1 MIHSDR
7 YTLLKYSGYALLM
20 LGLFVL
26 QSSRGTAIQLWGA
39 SVNVMPFLVAAVALL
54 DGPYAG
60 GVLGFFA
67 GVLLTVNGTGV
78 EGFGSLMLGLF
89 GVGFGLFGAYYLR
102 PVILSALSGG
112 LVCMTVES
120 IFRYVFHDLLM
131 YGMTLSEAFG
141 LFGARL
147 LLSLPAGALTW
158 LLVKAV
164 HRRFTEENA

>member
-7 YTLLKYSGYALLM
+7 YTILKYSSYALLM

-26 QSSRGTAIQLWGA
+26 QSSRGTAVHLWGA
-39 SVNVMPFLVAAVALL
+39 TINVMPFLVAAVALL

-60 GVLGFFA
+60 GMLGFFA

-112 LVCMTVES
+112 LTCMVVES

-131 YGMTLSEAFG
+131 YGMTLPAALG
-141 LFGARL
+141 MFGARL

-164 HRRFTEENA
+164 YRRFTEDNA

>member
-1 MIHSDR
+1 MIRSDR

-26 QSSRGTAIQLWGA
+26 QTSRGTSLYLWGA
-39 SVNVMPFLVAAVALL
+39 TVNVMPFLVAAVALL
-54 DGPYAG
+54 DGPFAG

-78 EGFGSLMLGLF
+78 EGFSSLLLSLF
-89 GVGFGLFGAYYLR
+89 GLGFGLFGAHYLR

-112 LVCMTVES
+112 LVCRVVES
-120 IFRYVFHDLLM
+120 AVRYVFHDLLM
-131 YGMTLSEAFG
+131 YGMGMPEALG

-158 LLVKAV
+158 LMVRAV
-164 HRRFTEENA
+164 HHQFTEDNT